1 MDPMDKIKQII
12 NVPIPAWLVVLVLA
26 LQAVVFNIDTDPV
39 QVDPVKVTTI
49 TLTGEGGESIFSFRI
64 QESDSED
71 QEAGQD

>member
-1 MDPMDKIKQII
+1 MDKIKQII
-12 NVPIPAWLVVLVLA
+12 NVSIPAWLVVLVLA
-26 LQAVVFNIDTDPV
+26 VQAVVFNIDTDPV

>member
-1 MDPMDKIKQII
+1 MDKIKQII
-12 NVPIPAWLVVLVLA
+12 NVSIPAWLVVLVLA
-26 LQAVVFNIDTDPV
+26 VQVVVFNIDTDPV

>member
-1 MDPMDKIKQII
+1 MDRRDKIKQII
-12 NVPIPAWLVVLVLA
+12 NVSIPAWLVVLVLA
-26 LQAVVFNIDTDPV
+26 VQAVVFNIDTDPV

>member
-1 MDPMDKIKQII
+1 MDKIKQII

-26 LQAVVFNIDTDPV
+26 VQAVAFNIDTDPV